1 MNFHVD
7 PSMLGAK
14 LYNTKTHE
22 QRKILALWME
32 DPADKAHRPTL
43 VAFTSGMDEKHSY
56 SDLKKINLPD
66 MEGEWNILL

>member
-1 MNFHVD
+1 MNLHVD

-32 DPADKAHRPTL
+32 EPSNKAHRPTL
-43 VAFTSGMDEKHSY
+43 VAFTSGMDVHHAY
-56 SDLKKINLPD
+56 SDLEKINLPD
-66 MEGEWNILL
+66 ADGDWNIIL